1 MLHHLRRPGRGV
13 AARRARTLEDAQG
26 SRRQPGLLEA
36 VARGALGKG
45 GLIAVTLLAGCSTP
59 ASEAPTPRAIERSQ
73 LNQPIGTR
81 NPQTPTADLCK
92 AGELQWLVG
101 KPKTDIPVPVD
112 VINRRVTCTTCPV
125 TEDYSPYRL
134 NILFN
139 PQSNVIEQVRC
150 G

>member
-1 MLHHLRRPGRGV
+1 
-13 AARRARTLEDAQG
+13 
-26 SRRQPGLLEA
+26 
-36 VARGALGKG
+36 
-45 GLIAVTLLAGCSTP
+45 
-59 ASEAPTPRAIERSQ
+59 
-73 LNQPIGTR
+73 
-81 NPQTPTADLCK
+81 
-92 AGELQWLVG
+92 VG